1 MSLCLRNLIYALPQ
15 SERCTYVKQNCE
27 GDYINFYSLHFCTF
41 HSNYAITLPTFILIL
56 IILFFLLS
64 DTCNNYLSTGLT
76 KIVDILKM
84 SQNFAGVTLLALGN
98 GASDVISSL
107 VASSDIEGIAF
118 SIGAL
123 IGSGIFVTSFVLGMV
138 VFYGNGLSVNPNMFN
153 RDIILYL
160 VSLAMLIV
168 VGYNGK
174 ISLMESLGFLSIYA
188 INVLLAF
195 IQDCH
200 LKKRELMNAI
210 IKGGIDEDNEVSN
223 EYQREEKFDLT
234 RKEELLKEQIKGVYE
249 LDENKFQTRIDESNK
264 SDNSENG
271 DNDSNGIDIQSGSV
285 LPQLVIK
292 EVTNDQL
299 TIDVNN
305 TTTTATT
312 ATTGRTCRNVLD
324 DNFQLLKLKAKQHY
338 FTYKEE

>member
-27 GDYINFYSLHFCTF
+27 SSYINFYSLHFCTF
-41 HSNYAITLPTFILIL
+41 HSNYAITLPTFIFIL

-64 DTCNNYLSTGLT
+64 DTCNNYLSVGLT

-188 INVLLAF
+188 VNVLLAF
-195 IQDCH
+195 VQDCH

-249 LDENKFQTRIDESNK
+249 LDENKFKTRVDESSKNE
-264 SDNSENG
+264 ENEDG
-271 DNDSNGIDIQSGSV
+271 DSNGIDIQKGSV

-305 TTTTATT
+305 NINTTNAGGITP
-312 ATTGRTCRNVLD
+312 RTCRNVIG

>member
-1 MSLCLRNLIYALPQ
+1 MSLCLRTLIYSLPQ
-15 SERCTYVKQNCE
+15 PERCSYVKQHCE
-27 GDYINFYSLHFCTF
+27 GDYINFYALHFCTF
-41 HSNYAITLPTFILIL
+41 HSNYAITIPTFILIL

-64 DTCNNYLSTGLT
+64 DTCNNYLSIGLT
-76 KIVDILKM
+76 KIVDLLKM

-123 IGSGIFVTSFVLGMV
+123 IGSGVFVTSFVLGMV
-138 VFYGNGLSVNPNMFN
+138 VFYGNGLNVNPNMFN

-160 VSLAMLIV
+160 VSLVMLIV
-168 VGYNGK
+168 VGYNGR
-174 ISLMESLGFLSIYA
+174 ISLMESFGFLSIYA

-210 IKGGIDEDNEVSN
+210 IKGGIDEDNEVNN
-223 EYQREEKFDLT
+223 EYQREEKFDLS
-234 RKEELLKEQIKGVYE
+234 RKEELIKEQIKEVYE
-249 LDENKFQTRIDESNK
+249 LDESKFKTRIDDSNSNND
-264 SDNSENG
+264 SDSTNSE
-271 DNDSNGIDIQSGSV
+271 IDIQNGSV
-285 LPQLVIK
+285 LPKLVIK

-305 TTTTATT
+305 NNPTNITPK
-312 ATTGRTCRNVLD
+312 TCKNVLD
-324 DNFQLLKLKAKQHY
+324 DNFQLLKLKAKQQY